1 MKPEEMFEAYL
12 EDLNHGSELR
22 KEITEIKAYFR
33 LLMYEVVNFE
43 RVKVRKMTFPAD
55 QTSTAVSYMSSWEKE
70 CKEDKTRD
78 YVISLDFINK
88 DNELINIGVIRIT
101 KGVNK

>member
-1 MKPEEMFEAYL
+1 MRPEEMFEAYL

-22 KEITEIKAYFR
+22 KEITTKNTYFKLVMFEVQNYERIQVRRCFFPVDEISA
-33 LLMYEVVNFE
+33 
-43 RVKVRKMTFPAD
+43 
-55 QTSTAVSYMSSWEKE
+55 AVSVMGSWEKE

-88 DNELINIGVIRIT
+88 DNELINIGEIRVS

>member
-1 MKPEEMFEAYL
+1 MRPEEMFEAYL

-22 KEITEIKAYFR
+22 KEITETRSHFS

-43 RVKVRKMTFPAD
+43 RVQVRKMSFPAD

-70 CKEDKTRD
+70 CKEDKTRE
-78 YVISLDFINK
+78 YVIVLDFINK
-88 DNELINIGVIRIT
+88 DNELINIGEIRVS
-101 KGVNK
+101 KGANK